1 MFVGWAGQ
9 AFSEKIRLPESRIG
23 SEFKVRQYDLRVEDM
38 GVRQG
43 ANYAAQY
50 ATVSLYEYGQK
61 VAMMSPEWRKYSGR
75 DQQGTTE
82 VAIHSTLRSDMY
94 LVFQGSTDGVSGDF
108 TIYYNPLVMWVWIG
122 GAILAIGT
130 LIALLPNR
138 QSPTRRAQPVAAK
151 ETQEIEQA
159 V

>member
-1 MFVGWAGQ
+1 
-9 AFSEKIRLPESRIG
+9 LRI
-23 SEFKVRQYDLRVEDM
+23 ENM
-38 GVRQG
+38 GVREG
-43 ANYAAQY
+43 PNYAAQF
-50 ATVSLYEYGQK
+50 ATVGLYEYGKK
-61 VAMMSPEWRKYSGR
+61 VAVMSPEWRKYGGR

-82 VAIHSTLRSDMY
+82 VAILSTLKSDIY

-122 GAILAIGT
+122 GVILGIGT

-138 QSPTRRAQPVAAK
+138 QTPGKRARPENVRQDEEVG
-151 ETQEIEQA
+151 QA

>member
-1 MFVGWAGQ
+1 
-9 AFSEKIRLPESRIG
+9 
-23 SEFKVRQYDLRVEDM
+23 
-38 GVRQG
+38 
-43 ANYAAQY
+43 
-50 ATVSLYEYGQK
+50 
-61 VAMMSPEWRKYSGR
+61 MMSPEWRKYGGR

-82 VAIHSTLRSDMY
+82 VAIHSTLKSDMY

-122 GAILAIGT
+122 GAVLGIGT

-138 QSPTRRAQPVAAK
+138 QTASKKRQPSKA
-151 ETQEIEQA
+151 EQTEEIGQA